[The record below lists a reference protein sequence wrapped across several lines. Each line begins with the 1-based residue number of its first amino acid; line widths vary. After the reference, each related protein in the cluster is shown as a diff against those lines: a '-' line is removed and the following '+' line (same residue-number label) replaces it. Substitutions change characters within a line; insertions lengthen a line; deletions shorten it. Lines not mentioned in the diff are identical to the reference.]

1 MHGFQLTF
9 FTQQDRLHGNQPL
22 ARWLLSAVQ
31 QLGIRG
37 ATLNGALQGIGHD
50 GIAHAV
56 NLFDAG
62 DQPVQVTLVASREET
77 DRLLRYLT
85 REAVQIFYVK
95 TAVEFGTI
103 GGPDER
109 ASPTAPPTFPSH

>member
-9 FTQQDRLHGNQPL
+9 FTQQDRLHDKQPL
-22 ARWLLSAVQ
+22 AQWLLAVVQ

-62 DQPVQVTLVASREET
+62 DQPVQVTLVASPEET
-77 DRLLRYLT
+77 ARLLGHLAQ
-85 REAVQIFYVK
+85 ENVQVFYVK
-95 TAVEFGTI
+95 AEVEFGTT
-103 GGPDER
+103 GRPDES
-109 ASPTAPPTFPSH
+109 A

>member
-22 ARWLLSAVQ
+22 AQWLLSVVQ
-31 QLGIRG
+31 RLGIRG

-62 DQPVQVTLVASREET
+62 DQPVQVTLVATPEET
-77 DRLLRYLT
+77 ERLLGHL
-85 REAVQIFYVK
+85 VQENAQLFYVK
-95 TAVEFGTI
+95 AVVEFGTT
-103 GGPDER
+103 GRRDDK
-109 ASPTAPPTFPSH
+109 A